1 MGDVIKVDF
10 SNKNKELD
18 DNGLTLGVDS
28 YLITDADAE
37 DQALGIKAGSVVLN
51 FSGDYLSLGK
61 ISREE
66 ACTDGSTDFFI
77 NDSISLTANEM
88 DNLCDLWIAHRFEED

>member
-18 DNGLTLGVDS
+18 DIDLTLGVDS
-28 YLITDADAE
+28 YLITDVDAE

-51 FSGDYLSLGK
+51 FSGDYLRLGK
-61 ISREE
+61 ISSEKE
-66 ACTDGSTDFFI
+66 FDDGSTGFFI

-88 DNLCDLWIAHRFEED
+88 DNLCDLWIVHRFKED

>member
-18 DNGLTLGVDS
+18 DLDLTLGVDS
-28 YLITDADAE
+28 YLITDVDAD

-66 ACTDGSTDFFI
+66 ECADGSTEFFI

-88 DNLCDLWIAHRFEED
+88 DNLCDLWIVHRFKED